1 MVTPTPRILIADDQP
16 DVLNALRLLLK
27 GQGYETEAVTSPA
40 ELLRAVSASEFD
52 LLLMDLNYA
61 RDTTSG
67 REGLD
72 LVSHLKENE
81 DAPAIVVMTGWATV
95 GLAVEAMQYGVADFV
110 EKPWTNARLLEIL
123 QKQIAVGREKRASR
137 LRAAQENQD
146 HREIAHQLHQQEH
159 EVAEARSI
167 QQGLLPNSIPQL
179 AGYEIAG
186 AWQPAQSIGGDYY
199 DVLSFDEATLG
210 LCIADV
216 AGKGLPAA
224 LLMSNL
230 QAAVRGLAS
239 SSLPPEGLCTRLNSL
254 VCHNTG
260 SDRFITFFYAQLDG
274 PERLLRYTNAGH
286 NAPIVLH
293 RDGSH
298 ERLQAGGGVLGVFP
312 HQKFAA
318 GAAQLARGDRVI
330 FFTDG
335 VTEATGAEGEEY
347 GEERLLRLLQD
358 NRSAPAQ
365 SLQEKILVSA
375 GEFSKGHWHDDATLL
390 ILAVSE

>member
-1 MVTPTPRILIADDQP
+1 MATPTPRILIADDQP

-27 GQGYETEAVTSPA
+27 GQGYETETVASPA
-40 ELLRAVSASEFD
+40 ELLRAVTEREFD

-72 LVSHLKENE
+72 LLGHLKENE

-110 EKPWTNARLLEIL
+110 EKPWTNTRLLEIL
-123 QKQIAVGREKRASR
+123 QKQISLGRERRASR
-137 LRAAQENQD
+137 RRAA
-146 HREIAHQLHQQEH
+146 REIEDHKEIALQFHQQGR
-159 EVAEARSI
+159 EVAEARAI
-167 QQGLLPNSIPQL
+167 QQGLLPNSIPQQ
-179 AGYEIAG
+179 AGYEITG

-199 DVLSFDEATLG
+199 DVLAFGGDTLG

-239 SSLPPEGLCTRLNSL
+239 PSLTPDALCARLNLL

-274 PERLLRYTNAGH
+274 PARRLRYTNAGH
-286 NAPIVLH
+286 NAPILLH
-293 RDGSH
+293 RDGSY
-298 ERLQAGGGVLGVFP
+298 ERLEAGGGVLGVFP
-312 HQKFAA
+312 DQPFAA
-318 GAAQLARGDRVI
+318 GIAQLAPGDRVLL
-330 FFTDG
+330 FTDG
-335 VTEATGAEGEEY
+335 VTEACNAADEEFGEP
-347 GEERLLRLLQD
+347 RLLQLLREH
-358 NRSAPAQ
+358 RSATA
-365 SLQEKILVSA
+365 SALQEKIFAAA
-375 GEFSKGHWHDDATLL
+375 GEFCRGHWHDDATLL
-390 ILAVSE
+390 VLGVSE

>member
-1 MVTPTPRILIADDQP
+1 MDMIPPRILIADDQP

-27 GQGYETEAVTSPA
+27 GQGYETEGVASPA
-40 ELLRAVSASEFD
+40 ELLRAVVAREFD
-52 LLLMDLNYA
+52 LLLVDLNYA

-72 LVSHLKENE
+72 LLSQLKEFA

-123 QKQIAVGREKRASR
+123 QKQIGLGRERRDAR
-137 LRAAQENQD
+137 RRTAQENQD
-146 HREIAHQLHQQEH
+146 HKVIALQFHQQER

-167 QQGLLPNSIPQL
+167 QQGLLPTTIPQRT
-179 AGYEIAG
+179 GYEIAG

-199 DVLSFDEATLG
+199 DVLEFDDAALG

-239 SSLPPEGLCTRLNSL
+239 PALAPDGLCSRLNSL

-260 SDRFITFFYAQLDG
+260 NDRFITFFYAQLDG
-274 PERLLRYTNAGH
+274 PGRILRYTNAGH
-286 NAPIVLH
+286 NAPILLH

-298 ERLQAGGGVLGVFP
+298 ERLEAGGGVLGVFP
-312 HQKFAA
+312 SQTFCV
-318 GAAQLARGDRVI
+318 GTVQLARGDRVVL
-330 FFTDG
+330 FTDG
-335 VTEATGAEGEEY
+335 VTEACDHAGEEF
-347 GEERLLRLLQD
+347 GEDRLLHVLQEH
-358 NRSAPAQ
+358 RASGA
-365 SLQEKILVSA
+365 SVLQEKILGAA
-375 GEFSKGHWHDDATLL
+375 GEFSGGRWHDDATLL
-390 ILAVSE
+390 VLGVSA